1 MSTDDH
7 LDACLQR
14 ERRKETKS
22 VEDLR
27 QLLARHGIKMDAATF
42 ASMSVG
48 HVHVEW
54 LALAY
59 SEAVSAGVV
68 YG

>member
-1 MSTDDH
+1 VTDH
-7 LDACLQR
+7 LDLCLQR

-27 QLLARHGIKMDAATF
+27 ALLVRHGIKMDAASY
-42 ASMSVG
+42 ARMSLERL
-48 HVHVEW
+48 HVEW
-54 LALAY
+54 RALAY
-59 SEAVSAGVV
+59 SEAVAAGIV

>member
-1 MSTDDH
+1 VSDH

-22 VEDLR
+22 VEELR
-27 QLLARHGIKMDAATF
+27 QLLARHGIKVGAAKF
-42 ASMSVG
+42 ASMSVSS
-48 HVHVEW
+48 VHVEW

-59 SEAVSAGVV
+59 SEAVAAGIV

>member
-1 MSTDDH
+1 VRDDY

-14 ERRKETKS
+14 ERRKNHAS

-27 QLLARHGIKMDAATF
+27 ALLQRHGIKMDAATF
-42 ASMSVG
+42 ASISVSSI
-48 HVHVEW
+48 HLEW
-54 LALAY
+54 RCFSY
-59 SEAVSAGVV
+59 NEAIRLGVV

>member
-1 MSTDDH
+1 VSGH

-27 QLLARHGIKMDAATF
+27 ALLARHRIEMDAATF

-48 HVHVEW
+48 SLHVEW

-59 SEAVSAGVV
+59 SEAVNAGVV

>member
-1 MSTDDH
+1 MSDH

-14 ERRKETKS
+14 ERRQHLHS

-27 QLLARHGIKMDAATF
+27 ALLARHGIKMDAASY
-42 ASMSVG
+42 ARMSLE
-48 HVHVEW
+48 HLHVEW

-59 SEAVSAGVV
+59 SEAVAAGIV